1 MKMYKTKV
9 MNGSNSLIVQHH
21 NTTIIYHDY
30 ETNVIHLNNGG
41 WYSKTTKERINSY
54 IKDFGYKLY
63 QKNYQWFI
71 EYPHGEKVEYFN
83 HMTLEPISEKLKA
96 VLEDM
101 RA

>member
-21 NTTIIYHDY
+21 NTTIIYHDLL
-30 ETNVIHLNNGG
+30 TNVIHLNNGG
-41 WYSKTTKERINSY
+41 WYSKTTKERI
-54 IKDFGYKLY
+54 
-63 QKNYQWFI
+63 
-71 EYPHGEKVEYFN
+71 EYFN